1 MTADEKQIRGVV
13 EQWLAATKAGDIET
27 VLSLMTDDIVF
38 LVAGQPP
45 FGKEEFRQSSAE
57 HADKSLEFDGTSDI
71 REIKVLGDHAYIINW
86 LTVEM
91 KPGAGERM
99 NLSGYTLSI
108 FRKENGKWLLARD
121 ANFVAPEKQ

>member
-1 MTADEKQIRGVV
+1 MTEDEKQIRGVV
-13 EQWLAATKAGDIET
+13 DQWLSATKAGNIET

-45 FGKEEFRQSSAE
+45 FGKEEFRQNSAE

-86 LTVEM
+86 LTIEM
-91 KPGAGERM
+91 KPEGAERM

-108 FRKENGKWLLARD
+108 FRKENDKWLLARD
-121 ANFVAPEKQ
+121 ANFVAPDK

>member
-1 MTADEKQIRGVV
+1 MTEDEEQIRGVV
-13 EQWLAATKAGDIET
+13 DQWLAATKAGDIET

-45 FGKEEFRQSSAE
+45 FGKEEFRQNSAE

-86 LTVEM
+86 LTIEM
-91 KPGAGERM
+91 KPEGAERM

-108 FRKENGKWLLARD
+108 FRKENDKWLLARD
-121 ANFVAPEKQ
+121 ANFVAPDK

>member
-1 MTADEKQIRGVV
+1 MTEDEKQIRGVV
-13 EQWLAATKAGDIET
+13 DQWLSVTRAGDIET
-27 VLSLMTDDIVF
+27 VLSLMADDIVF
-38 LVAGQPP
+38 LVAGQPS

-71 REIKVLGDHAYIINW
+71 REIKVLGDHAYIVNW

-91 KPGAGERM
+91 KPEGSERM
-99 NLSGYTLSI
+99 NFSGYTLSI

-121 ANFVAPEKQ
+121 ANFVAPENQ